1 VIAAQASQVGVPPP
15 DSLRRAIREVFSRS
29 EFRWEDSRL
38 VLHWLGTLW
47 LGFLDW
53 LNAFQ
58 KTHPT
63 RFALLL
69 AVAIVALA
77 AILVHFVYIALRIL
91 RPTLATE
98 RGPAPAG
105 QPVDDVRAHL
115 TRAAELAGAGRYTD
129 ALAHRFVALVLQLD
143 ARHVLRFRPSK
154 TPAEYVGEA
163 QVGAED
169 RAGLGALVSAL
180 YRHVFAAVPCDATTY
195 ATLGTLAD
203 RVGERVAPR

>member
-1 VIAAQASQVGVPPP
+1 
-15 DSLRRAIREVFSRS
+15 
-29 EFRWEDSRL
+29 
-38 VLHWLGTLW
+38 
-47 LGFLDW
+47 
-53 LNAFQ
+53 
-58 KTHPT
+58 
-63 RFALLL
+63 
-69 AVAIVALA
+69 
-77 AILVHFVYIALRIL
+77 
-91 RPTLATE
+91 
-98 RGPAPAG
+98 
-105 QPVDDVRAHL
+105 VDDVRAHL
-115 TRAAELAGAGRYTD
+115 TRAVDLAAAGRYTD

>member
-1 VIAAQASQVGVPPP
+1 MIAAQASQVGVPPP
-15 DSLRRAIREVFSRS
+15 DSLRRAIREVFARS

-58 KTHPT
+58 RVHPT
-63 RFALLL
+63 QFAVLL
-69 AVAIVALA
+69 AGAIVALA
-77 AILVHFVYIALRIL
+77 AILAHFAYIAVRIV
-91 RPTLATE
+91 RPAFATA
-98 RGPAPAG
+98 RAPAAAG
-105 QPVDDVRAHL
+105 GAADDVRAHL
-115 TRAAELAGAGRYTD
+115 TRAAELAAAGRYTD
-129 ALAHRFVALVLQLD
+129 ALANRFVALVLQLD
-143 ARHVLRFRPSK
+143 ARHAVAFRPSK

-163 QVGAED
+163 EVDAEG

-180 YRHVFAAVPCDATTY
+180 YRHVFAAVPCDAGTY

-203 RVGERVAPR
+203 RVGEHVAPR